1 MHLHS
6 HIAERNKCWQK
17 FVITNILNFA
27 LAANSIIQF
36 DMWICGQWQFATT
49 EWVPFFSKYFCVF
62 IALWLVFLIWI
73 FSLFLLV
80 FFFVEF
86 PNNFRLIKAH
96 KSVWKFAY
104 IVHNWIMRINANK
117 FMVFNYYRWSCCCC
131 LFLFTL
137 CLIYVN
143 CAAITCEMHTK
154 CP

>member
-49 EWVPFFSKYFCVF
+49 EWVPFFSKYFF
-62 IALWLVFLIWI
+62 WLVFLIWI

-80 FFFVEF
+80 FLEF

-117 FMVFNYYRWSCCCC
+117 FMVFIYYRWSCCC